1 MAERDVVFRVKRYRP
16 TAGSKPTYQEYRIP
30 YRDDMVVLDG
40 LNYIKDH
47 VDPTL
52 TYRWSCRMG
61 ICGSCGANVK
71 GQPKLTCGTHIRDV
85 QKGIVTTQPRAN
97 FPILKYPAVA
107 FHDLPEHLASATPY
121 ITPEQPC

>member
-1 MAERDVVFRVKRYRP
+1 MAEREVVLRVKRYRP

-47 VDPTL
+47 VHPTL

-61 ICGSCGANVK
+61 ICGSGGADVH
-71 GQPKLTCGTHIRDV
+71 GQPPRTCRPHIRGVHRGAATDH
-85 QKGIVTTQPRAN
+85 P
-97 FPILKYPAVA
+97 
-107 FHDLPEHLASATPY
+107 LADIPV
-121 ITPEQPC
+121 PQGLLVDFDD